1 MMNFPLNLAVGF
13 AQPVNQVGNYV
24 YYKAGSAGGAD
35 PSIKVKT
42 DQGDEYI
49 LLPGQGFRLDKK
61 TFTNLQVTNAGG
73 QATIIGALL
82 IADGGFFDNRT
93 TGSVEVID
101 GGKNRTLAGGAFLAA
116 GYKSG
121 LAGNGVAALLWNP
134 AGSGKRL
141 VMSAF
146 AVNSATST
154 AMNVSA
160 ATATYGAKQ
169 GNGNSKML
177 GGAQSVGEL
186 WAGNGAAPA
195 GTVLMSISAVAA
207 QVFEKKFAEPLVIRP
222 GNGFAI
228 FSGGSGADLGCYFE
242 YFEETDA

>member
-1 MMNFPLNLAVGF
+1 MMSFPINLAVN
-13 AQPVNQVGNYV
+13 AMQPVSQVGNYV
-24 YYKAGSAGGAD
+24 YYSAGSAGGAD

-42 DQGDEYI
+42 DGGDEYT
-49 LLPGQGFRLDKK
+49 LLPGQGFRLDGRS
-61 TFTNLQVTNAGG
+61 FNLLMISNAGNA
-73 QATIIGALL
+73 ATIIGKVL

-101 GGKNRTLAGGAFLAA
+101 GGKNRTLAGGAFIAS

-134 AGSGKRL
+134 VGSGKRL

-146 AVNSATST
+146 GVNSATST

-160 ATATYGAKQ
+160 ATASYGAKQ